1 MIDELNR
8 QAGLCPYCG
17 AKTEPQWALCDS
29 CGKRLPWAPPKQ
41 TKSLNDLTDEELAA
55 RFAVNSHSGTPG
67 WVSFLKTW
75 PGKLTVSLVASVI
88 LEILN
93 RLFFHL
99 PF

>member
-8 QAGLCPYCG
+8 QAGICPYCG
-17 AKTEPQWALCDS
+17 AEVEATWALCDS
-29 CGKRLPWAPPKQ
+29 CGKRMPWAPPQK
-41 TKSLNDLTDEELAA
+41 TKSIDELSDEELAA
-55 RFAVNSHSGTPG
+55 RFALNAHSGTPA

-75 PGKLTVSLVASVI
+75 PGKFTVTVVAS
-88 LEILN
+88 LLWEILN